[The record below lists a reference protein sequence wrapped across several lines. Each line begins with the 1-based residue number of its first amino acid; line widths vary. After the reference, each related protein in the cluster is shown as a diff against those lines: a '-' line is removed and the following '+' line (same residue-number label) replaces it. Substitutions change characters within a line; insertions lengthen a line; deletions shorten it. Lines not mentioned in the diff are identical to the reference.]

1 MAGLYA
7 RGGLDVRDAVR
18 HTGPDSAA
26 AMNGKDRG
34 VIREDRTKD
43 RVRMP
48 ARAQRSIRGMFI
60 ALIFCAGASPVRADD
75 WPPISPEDLKM
86 SSEPHAPGAPAILL
100 YRQVD
105 RDDTGPT
112 ETNYARMKILTEE
125 GRKFADIEIP
135 FDKATE
141 SVRGIEARTIRPDG
155 SIVKFDGTVYE
166 KPIIQTRGI
175 KLLAKTFT
183 MPDVRVGSIIEY
195 RYRHSFEHGYVFNSN
210 WVLSQDLYTKYAK
223 FSLIPYR
230 QYSMRYSWPA
240 GLPGDTAPPKEEH
253 GRISLEARDVPAF
266 VPEEYMPPENELKYR
281 VDFIYMA
288 DGYADGEKDPKVF
301 WRKYGKAEYRRVN
314 EFVDRRRA
322 MTEAVGQIVAPGDT
336 AEAKV
341 RKIYER
347 TQRVRNTSFE
357 RKKSQQEDE
366 RQNHKSAWDVEDV
379 WKQGYG
385 DGNQIAWLFL
395 ALVRAAGIP
404 ADPVIVS
411 TRDMHFFNPNVMNP
425 RDLNSNVVVVTLDGK
440 ELFLDPGTALAP
452 FGTLPWAETDV
463 SGLRLTKDGGDWV
476 TTPVS
481 DPKDSRTERKAFLK
495 LTSSG
500 TLEGKLTV
508 TYTGQEA
515 LWRRLEERNEDDA
528 ARKQFLEDQIKA
540 DIPSGSDVEL
550 VNRPDWDSAS
560 QILVAQFNLRVQ
572 GWAEGA
578 GQRALMP
585 VGLFGA
591 QERRRFEHATRIH
604 PMYFDFPRQS
614 ADHISI
620 ELPAN
625 WTVTS
630 TPKPRTDDLSS
641 FVYSIWTE
649 EQAGSLQLNRA
660 LSVNSVLVNIKFY
673 GLVQKFFQTVR
684 SGDEDQ
690 VILLAGKNAAA
701 AH

>member
-1 MAGLYA
+1 MLT
-7 RGGLDVRDAVR
+7 LDRI
-18 HTGPDSAA
+18 SIAA
-26 AMNGKDRG
+26 
-34 VIREDRTKD
+34 I
-43 RVRMP
+43 
-48 ARAQRSIRGMFI
+48 I
-60 ALIFCAGASPVRADD
+60 ALVFCAGAVPVYADD
-75 WPPISPEDLKM
+75 WLPIAPEELKM
-86 SSEPHAPGAPAILL
+86 RSEPNAPGAPAILL

-105 RDDTGPT
+105 RDDTGPS
-112 ETNYARMKILTEE
+112 ETHYVRIKILTEE
-125 GRKFADIEIP
+125 GRKFADVEIP

-166 KPIIQTRGI
+166 KPIVQTRGV

-195 RYRHSFEHGYVFNSN
+195 RYRHNFELGYVFDSK
-210 WVLSQDLYTKYAK
+210 WVLSQELFTKHAK
-223 FSLIPYR
+223 FSLVPHR
-230 QYSMRYSWPA
+230 QFSLRYSWPT

-266 VPEEYMPPENELKYR
+266 VTEEQMPPENELKYR

-288 DGYADGEKDPKVF
+288 DAYADGEKDPKVF

-322 MTEAVGQIVAPGDT
+322 MTEALGQIVAPGDT
-336 AEAKV
+336 PEAKL

-347 TQRVRNTSFE
+347 TQRLRNTSFE

-366 RQNHKSAWDVEDV
+366 RENNRKAWDVEDV
-379 WKQGYG
+379 WKRGYG
-385 DGNQIAWLFL
+385 DGNQIPWVFL
-395 ALVRAAGIP
+395 ALVRAAGIA

-411 TRDMHFFNPNVMNP
+411 SRDVHFFNPNVMNP
-425 RDLNSNVVVVTLDGK
+425 NDLNSNIVVVTLDGK
-440 ELFLDPGTALAP
+440 DLFLDPGTALAP
-452 FGTLPWAETDV
+452 FGTLPWAETNV
-463 SGLRLTKDGGDWV
+463 SGLRLTKDGGEWV
-476 TTPVS
+476 TTPIS

-500 TLEGKLTV
+500 TLEGKVTV

-528 ARKQFLEDQIKA
+528 DRKQFLEDQIKA

-560 QILVAQFNLRVQ
+560 QILVAQFNVKVL
-572 GWAEGA
+572 GWAAGA
-578 GQRALMP
+578 GQRTLMP
-585 VGLFGA
+585 VGLFGGR
-591 QERRRFEHATRIH
+591 QRGTFEHATRIH
-604 PMYFDFPRQS
+604 PLYFNFPHQS

-625 WTVTS
+625 WTVSS

-641 FVYSIWTE
+641 FVYSTWTE
-649 EQAGSLQLNRA
+649 EQDRTLLLNRA

-673 GLVQKFFQTVR
+673 DLVQKFFQTVR